1 MMQRPLISKRT
12 VPLVPYTTLF
22 RSPWE
27 QSQPVLDPRTA
38 DSGDFRV
45 AVEESLEHF
54 EGAHDFQIARK
65 VVVSGE
71 KQDLVASCLGGCVDR
86 DIGAEHDLKANVRV
100 IEQVAD
106 HHHDINVLRQLV
118 LEIGKLVAL
127 ALAAAVERDAVQI

>member
-1 MMQRPLISKRT
+1 MRISDWSSD
-12 VPLVPYTTLF
+12 VCSSDL
-22 RSPWE
+22 
-27 QSQPVLDPRTA
+27 
-38 DSGDFRV
+38 
-45 AVEESLEHF
+45 ESLEHF

-86 DIGAEHDLKANVRV
+86 DIGVEHDLEANVRV

-106 HHHDINVLRQLV
+106 HHHVINVLRQLV

-127 ALAAAVERDAVQI
+127 ALAAAVERDRSEEHTSELQSLMRISYAVFCLKKTKEHTCK